1 MPRTINPFLRGVLNG
16 RGLWGVSFFYAKN
29 PQINPP
35 PSHPDFFATFL
46 RFHLHLHLCICVSP
60 DPRARPGAAQRGPP
74 PAVLGMALTA
84 LLSPV
89 AVAGSLAVAAGS
101 FLYIGASDVVV
112 EEFVQGVAGGPRTA
126 HTQRAH
132 NPCRQCSRRPSC
144 EKIIQ
149 RTGQ

>member
-1 MPRTINPFLRGVLNG
+1 MGGVYGEFHFSPPKIPKL
-16 RGLWGVSFFYAKN
+16 SFALLHFC
-29 PQINPP
+29 
-35 PSHPDFFATFL
+35 DFI
-46 RFHLHLHLCICVSP
+46 CICIYVFAFP
-60 DPRARPGAAQRGPP
+60 PTPAPGPARPRGDP

-126 HTQRAH
+126 HAQRARK
-132 NPCRQCSRRPSC
+132 PYGQCSRRPSC
-144 EKIIQ
+144 ERIMQ